1 MPLPAGYKAIQGS
14 DHAFPKDH
22 QELKASAG
30 AEQITV
36 TLILRRRTDGAK
48 MRALSEFAA
57 DANASHQRPTR
68 EQFAAAHGADPKEMA
83 QVEAFARA
91 NGLEVVESHP
101 GRRSVVVRGT
111 VDAINKAFA
120 VQMRDFQSPRGRYRS
135 HDGPAA
141 VPAAIASMVEAVV
154 GLHERPIPAQHFASA
169 SLHKTNDPPNTH
181 PLSPQDVAR
190 LYDFPD
196 GDGAGETIGIYEMET
211 RDGPAGYSA
220 ADIADTMR
228 AFGGGLKIPKP
239 IDVAVDGVGNSGVSD
254 GETGLDITIA
264 AAIAQGAKIAV
275 YFAGP
280 TPQNIIHTLQRM
292 IHPGAGDPQPSIIS
306 ISYGWGPDDP
316 GVATGF
322 SEQDYTQI
330 GKLFQDAANLKITVL
345 VSSGDS
351 GCVIASPTQ
360 AQTSYPASELWVTA
374 CGGTTIGNID
384 GLSFD
389 EVVWNDLGGGNPGA
403 TGGGVSAR
411 FPVPPYQRGLKL
423 PKRNRT
429 NKAGRGVPDIAGNA
443 SANSGYVQFINGR
456 RGPVGGTSAVAP
468 LYAGLIARINANLG
482 HPVGFLN
489 PTIYSLANTAFRDI
503 IAGPSGP
510 PDNSFGRATG
520 YPARSGW
527 DACTGLGSVKGKALE
542 DGLRAAHTKSG
553 AQATAKASIKVP
565 RETGQ
570 QAPIPA
576 QVFRAGTFK
585 GVSVTN
591 AFALAAMRESP
602 IIVDLP
608 KVQWPAGLAPTP
620 VPLGNFS
627 PGEKITGALKVKADA
642 LIILYTQ
649 LETRA
654 LLGAFT
660 GDNTWSP
667 ARQKKWCGYAHGF
680 DRIKPIIANIGS
692 DNGLKD
698 GLFGYLSAFKIG
710 TKTVVLYK
718 SELHPKQNGNKLP
731 FVPVI
736 QQLVSELKPDVVI
749 STGTAGAIGSHIN
762 CGDVAVATSARF
774 HVRDK
779 YPTQPQI
786 DTLSA
791 NKTALQSSFVV
802 DPKYLNFASENFTK
816 LSLDGLAKCHV
827 ELEKV
832 AGYEFVKKNTT
843 APKIYV
849 TAPAGGPQ
857 PMAVVSADYL
867 TVDDNNDSEGL
878 QPLGIM
884 NETDDA
890 FAFYAM
896 GKIPGKKIPWVSVR
910 NASEPQIEAKAFPPG
925 TSQQE
930 IVRTLAGTA
939 GRIYGI
945 YQYCTTLN
953 SAFACWGVVAGL

>member
-1 MPLPAGYKAIQGS
+1 MALRAGYKAVQGS
-14 DHAFPKDH
+14 EHSFPKDH
-22 QELKASAG
+22 KELRASAG
-30 AEQITV
+30 GEPITV
-36 TLILRRRTDGAK
+36 TLILRRRPDGAK
-48 MRALSEFAA
+48 MRALSEFSA
-57 DANASHQRPTR
+57 DANASHQRPSR

-83 QVEAFARA
+83 QVEAFART

-111 VDAINKAFA
+111 VDAVNKAFA

-141 VPAAIASMVEAVV
+141 IPASISNMVEAVV
-154 GLHERPIPAQHFASA
+154 GLHERPVPAQHFSTASRR
-169 SLHKTNDPPNTH
+169 NPGDPPNTH
-181 PLSPQDVAR
+181 TLSPQDVAH
-190 LYDFPD
+190 LYDFPT
-196 GDGAGETIGIYEMET
+196 GDGTGETIGIYEMET
-211 RDGPAGYSA
+211 SEGRAGYTA
-220 ADIADTMR
+220 KDIADTMR

-254 GETGLDITIA
+254 GETGLDITVA
-264 AAIAQGAKIAV
+264 AAVAQGAKIAV

-292 IHPGAGDPQPSIIS
+292 IHPGAGDPQPSILS

-316 GVATGF
+316 GSQSF

-351 GCVIASPTQ
+351 GCFIASQTQ
-360 AQTSYPASELWVTA
+360 AQTSYPASEPWVTA

-389 EVVWNDLGGGNPGA
+389 EVVWNEGSNGGA

-411 FPVPPYQRGLKL
+411 FPVPPYQRGFKI

-443 SANSGYVQFINGR
+443 SENSGYIQFINGQ

-489 PTIYSLANTAFRDI
+489 PTIYSLANSAFRDI
-503 IAGPSGP
+503 LGAPGPAN
-510 PDNSFGRATG
+510 NSFGRATG
-520 YPARSGW
+520 YPARTGW
-527 DACTGLGSVKGKALE
+527 DACTGLGSVKGNALQ
-542 DGLRAAHTKSG
+542 DGLRAARTSSG
-553 AQATAKASIKVP
+553 RQASAKAAAKAPP

-576 QVFRAGTFK
+576 QVFRAGPFK
-585 GVSVTN
+585 GVPVTD

-602 IIVDLP
+602 VIVDPP
-608 KVQWPAGLAPTP
+608 KVPWPAGLAPTP
-620 VPLGNFS
+620 VALGSFS
-627 PGEKITGALKVKADA
+627 PGEKISGPLKVKADA
-642 LIILYTQ
+642 LIILYTE

-654 LLGAFT
+654 LLGVFT
-660 GDNTWSP
+660 GDNAWSA

-680 DRIKPIIANIGS
+680 DMIKPIIANIGS

-698 GLFGYLSAFKIG
+698 GLFGYLSAVKIG

-736 QQLVSELKPDVVI
+736 QQLVSELEPDVVI
-749 STGTAGAIGSHIN
+749 STGTAGAIGSHVN
-762 CGDVAVATSARF
+762 CGDVAVTTSARF
-774 HVRDK
+774 HVRDQ
-779 YPTQPQI
+779 YPTEPQI

-791 NKTALQSSFVV
+791 GKTALKSSFAV
-802 DPKYLNFASENFTK
+802 DPKYLNFAAENFTK
-816 LSLDGLAKCHV
+816 LSLDGLAKCHT
-827 ELEKV
+827 ELEK
-832 AGYEFVKKNTT
+832 APGYSFVKQNTQ

-849 TAPAGGPQ
+849 NAPAGGSQ

-867 TVDDNNDSEGL
+867 TVDDSNDSEGL

-890 FAFYAM
+890 FAFYAI
-896 GKIPGKKIPWVSVR
+896 GKIPGKKPPWVSVR
-910 NASEPQIEAKAFPPG
+910 NASEPQIDAKPFPSG

-930 IVRTLAGTA
+930 IIRTLGNTA

-953 SAFACWGVVAGL
+953 SAFACWGVVAGM